1 MPLSSEP
8 GVVHNGSRLDRKLY
22 RLVPKFRKVCERRTL
37 KINVGI
43 MDARMHVDTNG
54 VWDINTE
61 WRRVEVFDIVCMTK
75 DRDLNVMY
83 RIRDRDMRG
92 DVWKQEE

>member
-1 MPLSSEP
+1 
-8 GVVHNGSRLDRKLY
+8 
-22 RLVPKFRKVCERRTL
+22 
-37 KINVGI
+37 